1 MEDGSSRNDIP
12 KPVSAR
18 YQILHNQ
25 IFLIILNHL
34 IYILGTGKRILL
46 IWILSISRFQPL
58 HLNPC
63 ANVVN
68 AAEIIDLDDAQQG
81 RRGSFGGNVSDD
93 NNSSNNK
100 GLTRRERYALHK

>member
-1 MEDGSSRNDIP
+1 M
-12 KPVSAR
+12 
-18 YQILHNQ
+18 
-25 IFLIILNHL
+25 
-34 IYILGTGKRILL
+34 
-46 IWILSISRFQPL
+46 
-58 HLNPC
+58 NPC

-68 AAEIIDLDDAQQG
+68 AAEIIDLDDAEQG